1 MTFNTCVFSIE
12 DKLILSPYLS
22 IDYTPNTG
30 YLDSICM
37 NFQQKNDFL
46 CLFDATIHAKDV
58 LIATGVVQKSVFIFQ
73 SILTTK
79 QCQTV
84 IKIDLLHL
92 GMYYQ
97 WWHGGMLIEYFIIFR
112 SGAKLKHSEF
122 ASSEFNDSDM
132 LSYLCGKKLFLPV
145 HITW

>member
-37 NFQQKNDFL
+37 NFQRKYDFL

-58 LIATGVVQKSVFIFQ
+58 FIATGVVQKSVFIFQ

-97 WWHGGMLIEYFIIFR
+97 
-112 SGAKLKHSEF
+112 
-122 ASSEFNDSDM
+122 
-132 LSYLCGKKLFLPV
+132 
-145 HITW
+145 